1 MRELYARSPRV
12 SSFSRSLVPRVIS
25 HFASVIVRQL
35 FQQVRHR
42 GIELNVLPGVALADD
57 SRDAAC
63 QSKPRAVASA
73 WRRLAE
79 AKMQLFDYIEV
90 F

>member
-1 MRELYARSPRV
+1 MRELYARAPRV

-42 GIELNVLPGVALADD
+42 GIELNVLPGVALA
-57 SRDAAC
+57 
-63 QSKPRAVASA
+63 
-73 WRRLAE
+73 
-79 AKMQLFDYIEV
+79 
-90 F
+90 